1 MYYIINQTNQVIAA
15 DDSLLELLHVESIDE
30 LTKQIILS
38 TIRFISL
45 TQESMQ
51 IVTSNDTLTYIT
63 QTSSLSSMLG
73 DLRLIH
79 LVSTPEEK
87 EDISALTLPE
97 DEIIFTSL
105 SEEDN
110 DEETNIQE
118 EVESQ
123 IVDIDN
129 LISIKDT
136 ISIDNEPLVSPS
148 ETKDF
153 TLLDSTHTEESL
165 TLPTDKEMI
174 DDELF
179 DLTIPNVPEETIDEI
194 SLEETE
200 IFEIKPTSIENDTS
214 IIQDTTPI
222 IIYVDEVSE
231 NIGISSEDYNTFL
244 NEYIDTAISLESDLQ
259 STNQATRNAAIGTL
273 TQLADVLE
281 LPSVN
286 NIISQLDL
294 IAPEKN
300 IETIEAFYA
309 TLSRLTTQKKDVPT
323 METFA
328 PKTPSLE
335 QTHINIEMPN
345 TKSKNN
351 EVGFGTLDLNGIKP
365 IHFDFQLEEA
375 ANDLSL
381 PVELIEEFVHDFIEQ
396 AHIETEKMLI
406 AYEKGDLDAIQKIGH
421 LLKGASSNL
430 RINALSDTL
439 YKIQFCEDGSQLED
453 FIKQYWGHF
462 LSFEQQIDVLSK

>member
-1 MYYIINQTNQVIAA
+1 MYYIINQTDQVIAA

-30 LTKQIILS
+30 LTKQIILGDIHF
-38 TIRFISL
+38 TSL

-51 IVTSNDTLTYIT
+51 LVTSNDTLTYTT

-79 LVSTPEEK
+79 LVSKSEEK

-97 DEIIFTSL
+97 DEIIFTSF
-105 SEEDN
+105 E
-110 DEETNIQE
+110 EETNAKE
-118 EVESQ
+118 DVGSS
-123 IVDIDN
+123 VTDITD

-136 ISIDNEPLVSPS
+136 ISIDNESLVSPS

-153 TLLDSTHTEESL
+153 TLLDTSHTEESL
-165 TLPTDKEMI
+165 TLPTEKEII

-200 IFEIKPTSIENDTS
+200 ILEIKPTSIENDTS
-214 IIQDTTPI
+214 IVQDTTPI

-259 STNQATRNAAIGTL
+259 STNQATRYAAIGTL

-286 NIISQLDL
+286 DIIFQLDL

-300 IETIEAFYA
+300 KETIEAFYA

-328 PKTPSLE
+328 PKEPFLE
-335 QTHINIEMPN
+335 QAHINIEMPN
-345 TKSKNN
+345 TKSKDN